1 MWRVVKAL
9 LVVIAAAAPSEFTFQ
24 AVAGERGAT
33 VCDPPDFRLEPG
45 GSFTAAVDT
54 AAGSVRL
61 GLAVDFPRK
70 ALKSLGSAATLT
82 FTDSDSVPLYEAK
95 LSIEEDPSLAGFG
108 ERALRLKFDSIAPGG
123 ARVPLINHYES
134 KAANQSG
141 GVNCLTAEFAD
152 GAVSFSTGGDRMAP
166 AGSARCRAGF
176 AAVRLSVNRPME
188 VRRMEVTVSE
198 DHASALMTEWT
209 EESLAEY
216 FATSTDPLE
225 GFWSYLDRDNDPQ
238 WAILGG
244 FYELAVIKN
253 ADTAAYDIIYLSG
266 AEVEG
271 SRWRPGMRKGSLTPT
286 IFADHY
292 RLAWTDARFLSDYAE
307 ATADLSLSNTVLT
320 LNFPLHRSQL
330 RFSRRLVIR
339 R

>member
-1 MWRVVKAL
+1 MWRVLKVL
-9 LVVIAAAAPSEFTFQ
+9 LVVIAAAAPSAVSSR
-24 AVAGERGAT
+24 AVAGERGT
-33 VCDPPDFRLEPG
+33 TLCDPPDFRLEPG
-45 GSFTAAVDT
+45 GSFTAVVDT

-70 ALKSLGSAATLT
+70 ALTSLGSAATLA
-82 FTDSDSVPLYEAK
+82 FLDSDSVPLYEAT

-108 ERALRLKFDSIAPGG
+108 ERALRLKFDSIATGG
-123 ARVPLINHYES
+123 GRFTLLDHYES
-134 KAANQSG
+134 KVANQSG
-141 GVNCLTAEFAD
+141 GINCLIAEFAD
-152 GAVSFSTGGDRMAP
+152 GAASFSTGGDRMAP
-166 AGSARCRAGF
+166 AGSARCLAGF
-176 AAVRLSVNRPME
+176 ASVRLSVNRPME
-188 VRRMEVTVSE
+188 VRRMEISVLE
-198 DHASALMTEWT
+198 DFPATLMTGWT
-209 EESLAEY
+209 AESLADY
-216 FATSTDPLE
+216 FAASTDPLE

-238 WAILGG
+238 WAIPGG
-244 FYELAVIKN
+244 FYELAVVRN
-253 ADTAAYDIIYLSG
+253 PDTAAYDIIYLSG
-266 AEVEG
+266 AEVGG